1 MGYGAGTDTCL
12 GMFGVCVR
20 VGSCTF
26 VLVCVCVCTTRLSL
40 GGVKSVRRCICFSCM
55 SVCVCEYVS
64 GFVFVHF
71 LCVCVR
77 VSVCTTRLGLGGYG
91 ACGVCVARG
100 HREQTQWPS
109 SIIRPLP
116 ARTRNHDKFVDY
128 KQEINSN
135 HNHRFH
141 S

>member
-1 MGYGAGTDTCL
+1 MIYNQIVTWTAFAIL
-12 GMFGVCVR
+12 AMF
-20 VGSCTF
+20 F
-26 VLVCVCVCTTRLSL
+26 L
-40 GGVKSVRRCICFSCM
+40 M
-55 SVCVCEYVS
+55 SVCVTECVS
-64 GFVFVHF
+64 GFVFVH
-71 LCVCVR
+71 LCVFVCVSQCVR